1 MPKKV
6 CNIYLVKI
14 QLVMN
19 KIIHIQGFP
28 ACGLCVEY
36 VEYFHSL
43 LWNVIMLKFV
53 I

>member
-6 CNIYLVKI
+6 LNIYLVKI

-19 KIIHIQGFP
+19 KIIHMQSFP